1 MFVEGWHVA
10 AVSEAASRPETA
22 SSGSAPTDPAPS
34 DPNTMNSPTESVILV
49 AEGSSRGR
57 DEKHYGLAQRGHRV
71 IAVETSDQAL
81 NVLAAEPTSVI
92 ISDLRAPGIDGLRLM
107 SVALGR
113 NPEVGVILMTE
124 PGSMGLAVAAMKEG
138 AYDVLEKPV
147 YVEKLAAE
155 IEKILDRQRIVQENQ
170 KLLHQLDTRFG
181 FENIVGRSAS
191 MQRIR
196 EQILQIADTQST
208 VLIFGE
214 SGTGKELVAHAL
226 HQASSRRDRSFVP
239 VFCNALS
246 EGVIESEL
254 FGHERGAFTN
264 AVKTYKGR
272 FELADG
278 GTLFLDEVGELAPST
293 QVKLLRVLQER
304 KFQRVGSGDWLQTDT
319 RVIAATNRDLE
330 TEIEKGRFRE
340 DLYYRLR
347 VVTLSLPPLRDRKED
362 LPLLIDHCIRRFG
375 EREKKPIERIDP
387 RALEL
392 LSTYHWPGNVRQLEN
407 CIEGMIVMGTG
418 EVLTVADVPEFIR
431 HIQPEPAAVPLNG
444 GPERQE
450 DLSPDFIRYLAMK
463 IAEQRNVPVRRI
475 TDGALALL
483 ASVDWSED
491 GGSLRRCL
499 ETMVLLADGPDLD
512 VEDIPAEFL
521 PHRSEK
527 SGPDDAD
534 EDGVDIRVGMS
545 MKESERRLIAATLAA
560 CGQNKARTARVL
572 KIGQRTLFRKI
583 KTYHLE

>member
-1 MFVEGWHVA
+1 
-10 AVSEAASRPETA
+10 
-22 SSGSAPTDPAPS
+22 
-34 DPNTMNSPTESVILV
+34 MNSPTESVILLV
-49 AEGSSRGR
+49 EGSSRGR
-57 DEKHYGLAQRGHRV
+57 DEKHYGLTQRGHRV
-71 IAVETSDQAL
+71 IAVENSDQAL
-81 NVLAAEPTSVI
+81 NVLAAEAPSVI
-92 ISDLRAPGIDGLRLM
+92 ISDLNGPGIDGLRLM
-107 SVALGR
+107 GVALGR
-113 NPEVGVILMTE
+113 NPEVGVILMTD

-170 KLLHQLDTRFG
+170 ELLHQLDTRYG

-226 HQASSRRDRSFVP
+226 HRASSRRNRSFVP

-254 FGHERGAFTN
+254 FGHEKGAFTN
-264 AVKTYKGR
+264 AVKTYRGR

-304 KFQRVGSGDWLQTDT
+304 KFQRVGSGNWLQTDT

-330 TEIEKGRFRE
+330 AEIESGRFRE

-347 VVTLSLPPLRDRKED
+347 VVTLSLPPLRERKED

-375 EREKKPIERIDP
+375 ERENKPIERIDP
-387 RALEL
+387 QALEL

-418 EVLTVADVPEFIR
+418 KNLTVADVPEFVR
-431 HIQPEPAAVPLNG
+431 HTRPESTAVPLNEV
-444 GPERQE
+444 PDRPD
-450 DLSPDFIRYLAMK
+450 DLSPDFIRFLAGK
-463 IAEQRNVPVRRI
+463 IAEQRNVPDRPI
-475 TDGALALL
+475 TDRALAAL
-483 ASVDWSED
+483 AAVDWSAD
-491 GGSLRRCL
+491 GASLRRCL
-499 ETMVLLADGPDLD
+499 ETMVLLADGDGLD

-521 PHRSEK
+521 PERTGHSAED
-527 SGPDDAD
+527 GED

-545 MKESERRLIAATLAA
+545 MKEGERRLIAATLAA
-560 CGQNKARTARVL
+560 CGRNKARTARVL
-572 KIGQRTLFRKI
+572 RIGQRTLFRKI
-583 KTYHLE
+583 KAYHLE

>member
-1 MFVEGWHVA
+1 M
-10 AVSEAASRPETA
+10 EAASTCPPPTNPETMDVQIETA
-22 SSGSAPTDPAPS
+22 
-34 DPNTMNSPTESVILV
+34 ILLV
-49 AEGSSRGR
+49 EDSSRGR
-57 DEKHYGLAQRGHRV
+57 DEKHYGLTQRGYRV
-71 IAVETSDQAL
+71 IAVENSDHAL
-81 NVLAAEPTSVI
+81 NVLATESTNVI
-92 ISDLRAPGIDGLRLM
+92 ISDLNAPGIDGLRLM

-124 PGSMGLAVAAMKEG
+124 PGSMDLAVAAMKEG

-155 IEKILDRQRIVQENQ
+155 IDKIRERQHIVQENRE
-170 KLLHQLDTRFG
+170 LLHQLDSRYG

-196 EQILQIADTQST
+196 DQILQIADTQST
-208 VLIFGE
+208 VLIFGA

-278 GTLFLDEVGELAPST
+278 GTLFLDEVGELSPST

-304 KFQRVGSGDWLQTDT
+304 KFQRVGSTNWLRTDT
-319 RVIAATNRDLE
+319 RVIAATNLDLE
-330 TEIEKGRFRE
+330 AEIEKGRFRE

-347 VVTLSLPPLRDRKED
+347 VVTLSLPPLRERKED
-362 LPLLIDHCIRRFG
+362 LPLLIDHCIRRFS
-375 EREKKPIERIDP
+375 ERENKRIERIDQQ
-387 RALEL
+387 ALEL

-407 CIEGMIVMGTG
+407 CIEGMIVMGAG
-418 EVLTVADVPEFIR
+418 ETLTVADVPEFVR
-431 HIQPEPAAVPLNG
+431 HPQAEPLSGALNDDPEHGDGLT
-444 GPERQE
+444 
-450 DLSPDFIRYLAMK
+450 PDFIQYLAMK
-463 IAEQRNVPVRRI
+463 VAEQRNVPVRNV
-475 TDGALALL
+475 TDGALAIL
-483 ASVDWSED
+483 AAVDWSKD

-499 ETMVLLADGPDLD
+499 ETMVLLADGSELD
-512 VEDIPAEFL
+512 VEDIPAEYL
-521 PHRSEK
+521 PDLSK
-527 SGPDDAD
+527 QSGADEED

-572 KIGQRTLFRKI
+572 QIGQRTLFRKI

>member
-1 MFVEGWHVA
+1 
-10 AVSEAASRPETA
+10 
-22 SSGSAPTDPAPS
+22 
-34 DPNTMNSPTESVILV
+34 MNSPTESVILLV
-49 AEGSSRGR
+49 EGSSRNR
-57 DEKHYGLAQRGHRV
+57 DEKHYGLTQLDHRV
-71 IAVETSDQAL
+71 IAVENSDQAL
-81 NVLAAEPTSVI
+81 NVLAAESPSII
-92 ISDLRAPGIDGLRLM
+92 ISDLNAPGIDGLRLM
-107 SVALGR
+107 GVALGR
-113 NPEVGVILMTE
+113 NPEVGVILMTD

-155 IEKILDRQRIVQENQ
+155 IEKILDRQRIVQKNQ
-170 KLLHQLDTRFG
+170 ELLHQLDTRYG

-226 HQASSRRDRSFVP
+226 HRASSRRNRSFVP

-254 FGHERGAFTN
+254 FGHEKGAFTN
-264 AVKTYKGR
+264 AVKTYRGR

-304 KFQRVGSGDWLQTDT
+304 KFQRVGSGNWLKTDT

-330 TEIEKGRFRE
+330 AEIESGRFRE

-347 VVTLSLPPLRDRKED
+347 VVTLSLPPLRERKED

-375 EREKKPIERIDP
+375 ERESKPIERGDP
-387 RALEL
+387 AALEL

-418 EVLTVADVPEFIR
+418 KTLTVADVPEFIR
-431 HIQPEPAAVPLNG
+431 HTRPGSTAVPLNEV
-444 GPERQE
+444 PDRSD
-450 DLSPDFIRYLAMK
+450 DLSPDFIRYLAGK
-463 IAEQRNVPVRRI
+463 IAEQRHVPVRPV
-475 TDGALALL
+475 TDRALAVL
-483 ASVDWSED
+483 AAVDWSAD
-491 GGSLRRCL
+491 GASLRRCL
-499 ETMVLLADGPDLD
+499 ETMVLLADGDGLD

-521 PHRSEK
+521 PERSGQSAAE
-527 SGPDDAD
+527 GEDD
-534 EDGVDIRVGMS
+534 DGVDIRVGMT
-545 MKESERRLIAATLAA
+545 MKEGERRLIAATLAA
-560 CGQNKARTARVL
+560 CGRNKARTARVL
-572 KIGQRTLFRKI
+572 RIGQRTLFRKI
-583 KTYHLE
+583 KAYHLE

>member
-1 MFVEGWHVA
+1 
-10 AVSEAASRPETA
+10 
-22 SSGSAPTDPAPS
+22 
-34 DPNTMNSPTESVILV
+34 MNSPTESVILLV
-49 AEGSSRGR
+49 EGSSRGR
-57 DEKHYGLAQRGHRV
+57 DEKHYGLTQRGHRV
-71 IAVETSDQAL
+71 IAVENSDQAL
-81 NVLAAEPTSVI
+81 NVLAAEAPNVI
-92 ISDLRAPGIDGLRLM
+92 ISDLNAPGIDGLRLM
-107 SVALGR
+107 GVALGR
-113 NPEVGVILMTE
+113 NSEVGVILMTD

-170 KLLHQLDTRFG
+170 ELLHQLDTRYG

-226 HQASSRRDRSFVP
+226 HRASSRRNKSFVP

-254 FGHERGAFTN
+254 FGHEKGAFTN
-264 AVKTYKGR
+264 AVKTYRGR

-278 GTLFLDEVGELAPST
+278 GTLFLDEVGELSPAT

-304 KFQRVGSGDWLQTDT
+304 KFQRVGSGNWLQTDT

-330 TEIEKGRFRE
+330 AEIESGRFRE

-347 VVTLSLPPLRDRKED
+347 VVTLSLPPLRERKED

-387 RALEL
+387 PALEL

-418 EVLTVADVPEFIR
+418 KALTVADVPEFIR
-431 HIQPEPAAVPLNG
+431 HTRPESAAVPPDD
-444 GPERQE
+444 GPGRPD
-450 DLSPDFIRYLAMK
+450 DLSPDFIRYLAGK
-463 IAEQRNVPVRRI
+463 IAEQRHVPVRPI
-475 TDGALALL
+475 TDRALAAL
-483 ASVDWSED
+483 AGVDWSAD
-491 GGSLRRCL
+491 GASLRRCL
-499 ETMVLLADGPDLD
+499 ETMVLLADGDGLD

-521 PHRSEK
+521 PERSGQ
-527 SGPDDAD
+527 SAAD
-534 EDGVDIRVGMS
+534 GEDKDGVDIRVGMT
-545 MKESERRLIAATLAA
+545 MKEGERRLIAATLAA
-560 CGQNKARTARVL
+560 CGRNKARTARVL
-572 KIGQRTLFRKI
+572 RIGQRTLFRKI
-583 KTYHLE
+583 KAYHLE

>member
-1 MFVEGWHVA
+1 M
-10 AVSEAASRPETA
+10 
-22 SSGSAPTDPAPS
+22 D
-34 DPNTMNSPTESVILV
+34 SPTESVILLV
-49 AEGSSRGR
+49 EGSSRGR
-57 DEKHYGLAQRGHRV
+57 DEKRYGLTQRGHRV
-71 IAVETSDQAL
+71 IAVENSDHGL
-81 NVLAAEPTSVI
+81 NVLAAESPGVI
-92 ISDLRAPGIDGLRLM
+92 ISDLSDTGIDGLRLM
-107 SVALGR
+107 SVALSR

-124 PGSMGLAVAAMKEG
+124 PGSMGQAVAAMKEG

-155 IEKILDRQRIVQENQ
+155 IEKILDRQRIVQENR
-170 KLLHQLDTRFG
+170 KLLHQLDTRYG

-208 VLIFGE
+208 VLIDGE

-226 HQASSRRDRSFVP
+226 HHGSSRRNRSFVP

-278 GTLFLDEVGELAPST
+278 GTLFLDEVGELSPST

-304 KFQRVGSGDWLQTDT
+304 KFQRVGSGNWLQTDT
-319 RVIAATNRDLE
+319 RVVAATNRDLE
-330 TEIEKGRFRE
+330 AEIEKGRFRE
-340 DLYYRLR
+340 DLYYRLK
-347 VVTLSLPPLRDRKED
+347 VVTLSIPPLRERKED
-362 LPLLIDHCIRRFG
+362 LPLLIDHCIRRFST
-375 EREKKPIERIDP
+375 RENKRIERIDQP
-387 RALEL
+387 ALEL

-407 CIEGMIVMGTG
+407 CIEGMIVMGSG
-418 EVLTVADVPEFIR
+418 DILTEADVPEFIR
-431 HIQPEPAAVPLNG
+431 RSQGEPIKVTSKD
-444 GPERQE
+444 GPEHGE
-450 DLSPDFIRYLAMK
+450 NLSADFIRYLAMK
-463 IAEQRNVPVRRI
+463 VAEQRNVPVSSI
-475 TDGALALL
+475 TDGALSILTA
-483 ASVDWSED
+483 VDWSKD

-499 ETMVLLADGPDLD
+499 ETMVLLSDGPTLD

-521 PHRSEK
+521 PVRSPD
-527 SGPDDAD
+527 SGSDGG
-534 EDGVDIRVGMS
+534 DGVGIRVGMS

-572 KIGQRTLFRKI
+572 QIGQRTLFRKI

>member
-1 MFVEGWHVA
+1 M
-10 AVSEAASRPETA
+10 
-22 SSGSAPTDPAPS
+22 D
-34 DPNTMNSPTESVILV
+34 SPTESVILLV
-49 AEGSSRGR
+49 EGSSRGR
-57 DEKHYGLAQRGHRV
+57 EEKHYGLTQRGYRV
-71 IAVETSDQAL
+71 IAVETSDHAL
-81 NVLAAEPTSVI
+81 NVLASEPTNVI
-92 ISDLRAPGIDGLRLM
+92 ISDLNAAGIDGLRLM
-107 SVALGR
+107 NVALGR
-113 NPEVGVILMTE
+113 NAEAGVILMTE

-147 YVEKLAAE
+147 YVEKIAAE
-155 IEKILDRQRIVQENQ
+155 IEKILDRQRIVQENR
-170 KLLHQLDTRFG
+170 KLLHQLDTRYG
-181 FENIVGRSAS
+181 IENIVGPSAS

-226 HQASSRRDRSFVP
+226 HHGSSRRNRSFVP

-304 KFQRVGSGDWLQTDT
+304 KFQRVGSGSWLQTDT

-330 TEIEKGRFRE
+330 AEIEKGRFRE

-347 VVTLSLPPLRDRKED
+347 VVTLSLPPLRERKED
-362 LPLLIDHCIRRFG
+362 LPLLIDHCIRRFSK
-375 EREKKPIERIDP
+375 REKKPIERIDP
-387 RALEL
+387 QALEL

-418 EVLTVADVPEFIR
+418 ETLTVADVPEFIR
-431 HIQPEPAAVPLNG
+431 HTRPESVAVPLND
-444 GPERQE
+444 GPAHQE

-463 IAEQRNVPVRRI
+463 IAEQRNVPVQRI
-475 TDGALALL
+475 TDGALACL
-483 ASVDWSED
+483 ASVDWTRD

-499 ETMVLLADGPDLD
+499 ETMVLLADGSALD

-521 PHRSEK
+521 PDRSGT
-527 SGPDDAD
+527 SGPDDED
-534 EDGVDIRVGMS
+534 EDEVDIRVGMS

>member
-1 MFVEGWHVA
+1 
-10 AVSEAASRPETA
+10 
-22 SSGSAPTDPAPS
+22 
-34 DPNTMNSPTESVILV
+34 MNSPTESVILLV
-49 AEGSSRGR
+49 EGSSRGR
-57 DEKHYGLAQRGHRV
+57 HEKLHGLTQRDHRV
-71 IAVETSDQAL
+71 IAVENSDQAL
-81 NVLAAEPTSVI
+81 NVLAAESPSVI
-92 ISDLRAPGIDGLRLM
+92 ISDLNAPGIDGLRLM
-107 SVALGR
+107 GIALGR
-113 NPEVGVILMTE
+113 NPEVGVILMTD

-138 AYDVLEKPV
+138 AYDVLENPV

-155 IEKILDRQRIVQENQ
+155 IEKILDRQRIVQEKQ
-170 KLLHQLDTRFG
+170 ELLHQLDTRYG

-226 HQASSRRDRSFVP
+226 HHGSSRRNSSFVP

-254 FGHERGAFTN
+254 FGHEKGAFTN
-264 AVKTYKGR
+264 AVKTYRGR

-278 GTLFLDEVGELAPST
+278 GTLFLDEVGELSPST

-304 KFQRVGSGDWLQTDT
+304 KFQRVGSGNWLQTDT
-319 RVIAATNRDLE
+319 RVVAATNRDLE
-330 TEIEKGRFRE
+330 AEIESGRFRE

-347 VVTLSLPPLRDRKED
+347 VVTLSLPPLRERKED

-387 RALEL
+387 QALEL

-418 EVLTVADVPEFIR
+418 KALTVADVPEFIR
-431 HIQPEPAAVPLNG
+431 HTRPEQAAVPLNEE
-444 GPERQE
+444 PDRPD
-450 DLSPDFIRYLAMK
+450 DLSPDFIRYLAGK
-463 IAEQRNVPVRRI
+463 IAEQRNVPVRPI
-475 TDGALALL
+475 TDRALDVL
-483 ASVDWSED
+483 AAIDWSAD
-491 GGSLRRCL
+491 GASLRRCL
-499 ETMVLLADGPDLD
+499 ETMVLLADGDGLD

-521 PHRSEK
+521 PERSGH
-527 SGPDDAD
+527 SAPDGED
-534 EDGVDIRVGMS
+534 EDGVDIRVGMT
-545 MKESERRLIAATLAA
+545 MKEGERRLIAATLAA
-560 CGQNKARTARVL
+560 CGRNKAQTARVL
-572 KIGQRTLFRKI
+572 RIGQRTLFRKI
-583 KTYHLE
+583 KAYHLE

>member
-1 MFVEGWHVA
+1 
-10 AVSEAASRPETA
+10 
-22 SSGSAPTDPAPS
+22 
-34 DPNTMNSPTESVILV
+34 MNSPTESVILLV
-49 AEGSSRGR
+49 EGSSRGR
-57 DEKHYGLAQRGHRV
+57 DEKHYGLTQRDHRV
-71 IAVETSDQAL
+71 IAVENSDKAL
-81 NVLAAEPTSVI
+81 NVLATESPSVI
-92 ISDLRAPGIDGLRLM
+92 ISDLNAPGIDGLRLM
-107 SVALGR
+107 GVALGR
-113 NPEVGVILMTE
+113 NPEVGVILMTD
-124 PGSMGLAVAAMKEG
+124 PGSMDLAVAAMKEG

-170 KLLHQLDTRFG
+170 ELLHQLDTRYG

-226 HQASSRRDRSFVP
+226 HRASSRRNRSFVP

-254 FGHERGAFTN
+254 FGHEKGAFTN
-264 AVKTYKGR
+264 AVKTYRGR

-304 KFQRVGSGDWLQTDT
+304 KFQRVGSGNWLKTDT

-330 TEIEKGRFRE
+330 AEIESGRFRE

-347 VVTLSLPPLRDRKED
+347 VVTLSLPPLRERKED

-375 EREKKPIERIDP
+375 ERENKPIERIDP
-387 RALEL
+387 PALEM

-418 EVLTVADVPEFIR
+418 KTLTVADVPEFIR
-431 HIQPEPAAVPLNG
+431 HTRPESTAVPLNEV
-444 GPERQE
+444 PDRAD
-450 DLSPDFIRYLAMK
+450 DLSPDFILYLAGK
-463 IAEQRNVPVRRI
+463 IAEQRHVPVRPI
-475 TDGALALL
+475 TDRALAVL
-483 ASVDWSED
+483 AAVDWSAD
-491 GGSLRRCL
+491 GASLRRCL
-499 ETMVLLADGPDLD
+499 ETMILLADGDGLD

-521 PHRSEK
+521 PERSGQSAANGE
-527 SGPDDAD
+527 D
-534 EDGVDIRVGMS
+534 EDGVDIRVGMT
-545 MKESERRLIAATLAA
+545 MKEGERRLIAATLAA
-560 CGQNKARTARVL
+560 CGRNKARTARVL
-572 KIGQRTLFRKI
+572 RIGQRTLFRKI
-583 KTYHLE
+583 KAYHLE

>member
-1 MFVEGWHVA
+1 
-10 AVSEAASRPETA
+10 
-22 SSGSAPTDPAPS
+22 
-34 DPNTMNSPTESVILV
+34 MNGPTESVILLV
-49 AEGSSRGR
+49 EGSSRDR
-57 DEKHYGLAQRGHRV
+57 DGKHYGLTRRGYRV
-71 IAVETSDQAL
+71 IAVENGDQAL
-81 NVLAAEPTSVI
+81 NVLAAESPNVI
-92 ISDLRAPGIDGLRLM
+92 ISELSAAGIDGLRLM
-107 SVALGR
+107 GVALGR
-113 NPEVGVILMTE
+113 NAEVGVILMTE
-124 PGSMGLAVAAMKEG
+124 PGSMDLAVAAMKEG

-147 YVEKLAAE
+147 YEEKLAAE
-155 IEKILDRQRIVQENQ
+155 IEKILDRQRIVRENRALQ
-170 KLLHQLDTRFG
+170 HQLDTRYG

-226 HQASSRRDRSFVP
+226 HHGSSRRNKSFVP

-264 AVKTYKGR
+264 AVKTYRGR

-278 GTLFLDEVGELAPST
+278 GTLFLDEVGELSPST

-304 KFQRVGSGDWLQTDT
+304 KFQRVGSGNWLQTDT

-330 TEIEKGRFRE
+330 AEIESGRFRE

-347 VVTLSLPPLRDRKED
+347 VVTLSLPPLRERKED
-362 LPLLIDHCIRRFG
+362 LPLLIDHCIRRFAQ
-375 EREKKPIERIDP
+375 RENKPIERIDSQ
-387 RALEL
+387 ALEL

-418 EVLTVADVPEFIR
+418 KNLTVADVPEFIR
-431 HIQPEPAAVPLNG
+431 HTRAEPPAVPSNDV
-444 GPERQE
+444 PERRD
-450 DLSPDFIRYLAMK
+450 DLSPEFIRYLAGK
-463 IAEQRNVPVRRI
+463 IAEQRNVPLRSI
-475 TDGALALL
+475 TDGALAVLS
-483 ASVDWSED
+483 AVDWSED
-491 GGSLRRCL
+491 GRSLRRCL
-499 ETMVLLADGPDLD
+499 ETMVLLADGAALD

-521 PHRSEK
+521 PVRGVRSGQ
-527 SGPDDAD
+527 SAADGADGADGAD

-560 CGQNKARTARVL
+560 CERNKARTARVL
-572 KIGQRTLFRKI
+572 QIGQRTLFRKI
-583 KTYHLE
+583 KAYHLE

>member
-1 MFVEGWHVA
+1 
-10 AVSEAASRPETA
+10 
-22 SSGSAPTDPAPS
+22 
-34 DPNTMNSPTESVILV
+34 MNSPTESVILL

-57 DEKHYGLAQRGHRV
+57 EEKHYGLTQRGYRV

-81 NVLAAEPTSVI
+81 NVLAAEATSVI
-92 ISDLRAPGIDGLRLM
+92 ISDLSAPGIDGLRLM
-107 SVALGR
+107 GVALGR

-170 KLLHQLDTRFG
+170 KLLHQLDTRYG

-226 HQASSRRDRSFVP
+226 HQASSRRDKSFVP

-278 GTLFLDEVGELAPST
+278 GTLFLDEVGELSPST

-304 KFQRVGSGDWLQTDT
+304 KFQRVGSGTWLQTDT
-319 RVIAATNRDLE
+319 RVVAATNRDLE
-330 TEIEKGRFRE
+330 AEIEKGRFRE

-347 VVTLSLPPLRDRKED
+347 VVTLSLPPLRERKED
-362 LPLLIDHCIRRFG
+362 LPLLIDHCIRRFS

-407 CIEGMIVMGTG
+407 CIEGMIVMGSG
-418 EVLTVADVPEFIR
+418 KALTVADVPEFIR
-431 HIQPEPAAVPLNG
+431 HTRSESAAVPLND
-444 GPERQE
+444 GPEHQE
-450 DLSPDFIRYLAMK
+450 DLSPDFIRYLALK
-463 IAEQRNVPVRRI
+463 IAEQRNVPVRSI

-499 ETMVLLADGPDLD
+499 ETMVLLADGSALD

-521 PHRSEK
+521 PRRSEK
-527 SGPDDAD
+527 SGPDGKD

-545 MKESERRLIAATLAA
+545 MKESERRLIVATLAA

>member
-1 MFVEGWHVA
+1 
-10 AVSEAASRPETA
+10 
-22 SSGSAPTDPAPS
+22 
-34 DPNTMNSPTESVILV
+34 MNSPTESVILLV
-49 AEGSSRGR
+49 EGSSRGR
-57 DEKHYGLAQRGHRV
+57 DEKHYGLTQRDHRV
-71 IAVETSDQAL
+71 IAVENSDQAL
-81 NVLAAEPTSVI
+81 NVLAAESPSII
-92 ISDLRAPGIDGLRLM
+92 ISDLDAPGIDGLRLM
-107 SVALGR
+107 GVALGR
-113 NPEVGVILMTE
+113 NPEVGVILMTD

-170 KLLHQLDTRFG
+170 ELMHQLDTRYG

-226 HQASSRRDRSFVP
+226 HRASTRRNRSFVP

-254 FGHERGAFTN
+254 FGHEKGAFTN

-278 GTLFLDEVGELAPST
+278 GTLFLDEVGELSPST

-304 KFQRVGSGDWLQTDT
+304 KFQRVGSGNWLQTDT

-330 TEIEKGRFRE
+330 AEIENGRFRE

-347 VVTLSLPPLRDRKED
+347 VVTLSLPPLRERKED

-375 EREKKPIERIDP
+375 DREKKPIERIDP
-387 RALEL
+387 PALEL

-418 EVLTVADVPEFIR
+418 KTLTVADVPEFIR
-431 HIQPEPAAVPLNG
+431 HTRPASTAVPLNN
-444 GPERQE
+444 GPDRLDRPDRPD
-450 DLSPDFIRYLAMK
+450 DLSPDFIRYLAGK
-463 IAEQRNVPVRRI
+463 IAEQRHVPVRSI
-475 TDGALALL
+475 TDRALAVL
-483 ASVDWSED
+483 AEVGGSMD
-491 GGSLRRCL
+491 GASLRRCL
-499 ETMVLLADGPDLD
+499 ETMVLLADGDGLD

-521 PHRSEK
+521 PERSGHAEAD
-527 SGPDDAD
+527 GED

-545 MKESERRLIAATLAA
+545 MKEGERRLIAATLAA
-560 CGQNKARTARVL
+560 CGRNKARTARVL
-572 KIGQRTLFRKI
+572 RIGQRTLFRKI
-583 KTYHLE
+583 KAYHLE

>member
-1 MFVEGWHVA
+1 
-10 AVSEAASRPETA
+10 
-22 SSGSAPTDPAPS
+22 
-34 DPNTMNSPTESVILV
+34 MNNPTEFVILV
-49 AEGSSRGR
+49 VEGSSRER
-57 DEKHYGLAQRGHRV
+57 DEKHYGLTQLGHRV
-71 IAVETSDQAL
+71 IAVEHSDQAL
-81 NVLAAEPTSVI
+81 NVVTAEPVNVI
-92 ISDLRAPGIDGLRLM
+92 ISDLSAPGIDGQRLM
-107 SVALGR
+107 GVALTR
-113 NPEVGVILMTE
+113 HPEVGVILMTE
-124 PGSMGLAVAAMKEG
+124 PGSMELAVAAMKEG

-155 IEKILDRQRIVQENQ
+155 IEKILDRQRIVQENRT
-170 KLLHQLDTRFG
+170 LLHQLDTRFG
-181 FENIVGRSAS
+181 FENIVGKSAS

-226 HQASSRRDRSFVP
+226 HHGSSRRNRSFVP

-254 FGHERGAFTN
+254 FGHEKGAFTN

-278 GTLFLDEVGELAPST
+278 GTLFLDEVGELSPST

-304 KFQRVGSGDWLQTDT
+304 KFQRVGSGNWLQTDT
-319 RVIAATNRDLE
+319 RVVAATNRDLE
-330 TEIEKGRFRE
+330 AEIERGSFRE

-347 VVTLSLPPLRDRKED
+347 VVTLSLPPLRERKED
-362 LPLLIDHCIRRFG
+362 LPLLIDHCIRRFAK
-375 EREKKPIERIDP
+375 REKKPIERIDP
-387 RALEL
+387 QVLEQ

-418 EVLTVADVPEFIR
+418 KTLTMSDVPEFIR
-431 HIQPEPAAVPLNG
+431 HTRSAPVTVSLNG
-444 GPERQE
+444 LNGLPEQPA

-463 IAEQRNVPVRRI
+463 IAEQRNVPVRRVS
-475 TDGALALL
+475 DGALALL
-483 ASVDWSED
+483 ASVDWSRD
-491 GGSLRRCL
+491 GGALRRCL
-499 ETMVLLADGPDLD
+499 ETMVLLADGAVLD

-521 PHRSEK
+521 PRRSGA
-527 SGPDDAD
+527 SGTGDKG

-583 KTYHLE
+583 KAYHLE

>member
-1 MFVEGWHVA
+1 
-10 AVSEAASRPETA
+10 
-22 SSGSAPTDPAPS
+22 
-34 DPNTMNSPTESVILV
+34 MNSPTESVILLV
-49 AEGSSRGR
+49 EGSSRGR
-57 DEKHYGLAQRGHRV
+57 DEKHYGLTQRDHRV
-71 IAVETSDQAL
+71 IAVENSDKAL
-81 NVLAAEPTSVI
+81 NVLATESPSVI
-92 ISDLRAPGIDGLRLM
+92 ISDLNAPGIDGLRLM
-107 SVALGR
+107 GVALGR
-113 NPEVGVILMTE
+113 NPEVGVILMTD
-124 PGSMGLAVAAMKEG
+124 PGSMDLAVAAMKEG

-170 KLLHQLDTRFG
+170 ELLHQLDTRYG

-226 HQASSRRDRSFVP
+226 HRASSRRNRSFVP

-254 FGHERGAFTN
+254 FGHEKGAFTN
-264 AVKTYKGR
+264 AVKTYRGR

-304 KFQRVGSGDWLQTDT
+304 KFQRVGSGNWLKTDT

-330 TEIEKGRFRE
+330 AEIESGRFRE

-347 VVTLSLPPLRDRKED
+347 VVTLSLPPLRERKED

-375 EREKKPIERIDP
+375 ERENKPIERIDP
-387 RALEL
+387 PALEM

-418 EVLTVADVPEFIR
+418 KTLTVADVPEFIR
-431 HIQPEPAAVPLNG
+431 HTRPESTAVPLNEV
-444 GPERQE
+444 PDRAD
-450 DLSPDFIRYLAMK
+450 DLSPDFILYLAGK
-463 IAEQRNVPVRRI
+463 IAEQRHVPVRPI
-475 TDGALALL
+475 TDRALAVL
-483 ASVDWSED
+483 AAVDWSAD
-491 GGSLRRCL
+491 GASLRRCL
-499 ETMVLLADGPDLD
+499 ETMILLADGDGLD
-512 VEDIPAEFL
+512 MEDIPAEFL
-521 PHRSEK
+521 PERSGQSAANGED
-527 SGPDDAD
+527 G
-534 EDGVDIRVGMS
+534 DGVDIRVGMT
-545 MKESERRLIAATLAA
+545 MKEGERRLIAATLAA
-560 CGQNKARTARVL
+560 CGRNKARTARVL
-572 KIGQRTLFRKI
+572 RIGQRTLFRKI
-583 KTYHLE
+583 KAYHLE

>member
-1 MFVEGWHVA
+1 M
-10 AVSEAASRPETA
+10 
-22 SSGSAPTDPAPS
+22 D
-34 DPNTMNSPTESVILV
+34 SPTESVILLV
-49 AEGSSRGR
+49 EGSSRGR
-57 DEKHYGLAQRGHRV
+57 DEKHYGLTQRGYRV
-71 IAVETSDQAL
+71 ISVESSDHAL
-81 NVLAAEPTSVI
+81 NVLAAESTSVI
-92 ISDLRAPGIDGLRLM
+92 IADLSAPGIDGLRLM

-113 NPEVGVILMTE
+113 HPEVGVILMTE

-138 AYDVLEKPV
+138 AYDVIEKPV
-147 YVEKLAAE
+147 HVEKLAAE

-170 KLLHQLDTRFG
+170 ELLHRLDTRYG

-226 HQASSRRDRSFVP
+226 HHGSSRRNKSFVP

-278 GTLFLDEVGELAPST
+278 GTLFLDEVGELSPST

-304 KFQRVGSGDWLQTDT
+304 KFQRVGSGNWLQTDT

-330 TEIEKGRFRE
+330 AEIEQGRFRE

-347 VVTLSLPPLRDRKED
+347 VVTLSLPPLRERKED
-362 LPLLIDHCIRRFG
+362 LPLLIDHCIRRFS
-375 EREKKPIERIDP
+375 EREKKRIERIDAP
-387 RALEL
+387 VLEM

-418 EVLTVADVPEFIR
+418 ETLTVADVPEFIR
-431 HIQPEPAAVPLNG
+431 HPQSELMTAASTD
-444 GPERQE
+444 GPEHG
-450 DLSPDFIRYLAMK
+450 DGLTPDFIRYLAMK
-463 IAEQRNVPVRRI
+463 IAEQRNVPVRSI
-475 TDGALALL
+475 TDGALAVL
-483 ASVDWSED
+483 AAVDWSKD

-499 ETMVLLADGPDLD
+499 ETMVLLADGPALD
-512 VEDIPAEFL
+512 VEDVPAEFL
-521 PHRSEK
+521 PDRSTR
-527 SGPDDAD
+527 SGPDGGD

-545 MKESERRLIAATLAA
+545 MKEGERRLIAATLAA

-572 KIGQRTLFRKI
+572 RIGQRTLFRKI

>member
-1 MFVEGWHVA
+1 
-10 AVSEAASRPETA
+10 
-22 SSGSAPTDPAPS
+22 
-34 DPNTMNSPTESVILV
+34 MNSPTESVILLV
-49 AEGSSRGR
+49 EGSSRNR
-57 DEKHYGLAQRGHRV
+57 DEKHYGLTQLDHRV
-71 IAVETSDQAL
+71 IAVENSDQAL
-81 NVLAAEPTSVI
+81 NVLAAESPNVI
-92 ISDLRAPGIDGLRLM
+92 ISDLNAPGIDGLRLM
-107 SVALGR
+107 GVALGR
-113 NPEVGVILMTE
+113 NPEVGVILMTD

-170 KLLHQLDTRFG
+170 ELLHQLDTRYG

-226 HQASSRRDRSFVP
+226 HRASSRRNKSFVP

-254 FGHERGAFTN
+254 FGHEKGAFTN
-264 AVKTYKGR
+264 AVKTYRGR

-304 KFQRVGSGDWLQTDT
+304 KFQRVGSGNWLQTDT

-330 TEIEKGRFRE
+330 AEIESGRFRE

-347 VVTLSLPPLRDRKED
+347 VVTLSLPPLRERKED

-375 EREKKPIERIDP
+375 ERENKPIERIDTP
-387 RALEL
+387 ALEL

-418 EVLTVADVPEFIR
+418 KTLTVADVPEFIR
-431 HIQPEPAAVPLNG
+431 HTRPESTAVPLDE
-444 GPERQE
+444 GPDRPD
-450 DLSPDFIRYLAMK
+450 DLSPDFIRYLAGK
-463 IAEQRNVPVRRI
+463 IAEQRHVPVQPI
-475 TDGALALL
+475 TDRALAVL
-483 ASVDWSED
+483 AAVDWSAD
-491 GGSLRRCL
+491 GATLRRCL
-499 ETMVLLADGPDLD
+499 ETMVLLADGDGLD

-521 PHRSEK
+521 PERSGQSAADGE
-527 SGPDDAD
+527 D
-534 EDGVDIRVGMS
+534 EDGVDIRVGMT
-545 MKESERRLIAATLAA
+545 MKEGERRLIAATLAA
-560 CGQNKARTARVL
+560 CGRNKARTARVL
-572 KIGQRTLFRKI
+572 RIGQRTLFRKI
-583 KTYHLE
+583 KAYHLE

>member
-1 MFVEGWHVA
+1 
-10 AVSEAASRPETA
+10 
-22 SSGSAPTDPAPS
+22 
-34 DPNTMNSPTESVILV
+34 MNSPTESVILLV
-49 AEGSSRGR
+49 EGSSRSR
-57 DEKHYGLAQRGHRV
+57 DEKHYGLTQLDYRV
-71 IAVETSDQAL
+71 IAVENSDQAL
-81 NVLAAEPTSVI
+81 NVLAAESPNVI
-92 ISDLRAPGIDGLRLM
+92 ISDLNAPGIDGLRLM
-107 SVALGR
+107 GVALGR
-113 NPEVGVILMTE
+113 NSEVGVILMTD
-124 PGSMGLAVAAMKEG
+124 PGAMGLAVAAMKEG

-155 IEKILDRQRIVQENQ
+155 IEKILDRQRIVQVNQ
-170 KLLHQLDTRFG
+170 ELLNQLDTRYG

-226 HQASSRRDRSFVP
+226 HHGSSRKNRSFVP

-254 FGHERGAFTN
+254 FGHEKGAFTN

-304 KFQRVGSGDWLQTDT
+304 KFQRVGSGNWLQTDT

-330 TEIEKGRFRE
+330 AEIESGRFRE

-347 VVTLSLPPLRDRKED
+347 VVTLSLPPLRERKED

-387 RALEL
+387 TALEL

-418 EVLTVADVPEFIR
+418 KTLSVADVPEFIR
-431 HIQPEPAAVPLNG
+431 HTRPESTAVPLDE
-444 GPERQE
+444 GPDRPDE
-450 DLSPDFIRYLAMK
+450 LSPDFIRYLAGK
-463 IAEQRNVPVRRI
+463 IAEQRHVPVQPI
-475 TDGALALL
+475 TDRALAVL
-483 ASVDWSED
+483 AAVDWSAD
-491 GGSLRRCL
+491 GATLRRCL
-499 ETMVLLADGPDLD
+499 ETMVLLADGDGLD

-521 PHRSEK
+521 PERSGQSAADGE
-527 SGPDDAD
+527 D
-534 EDGVDIRVGMS
+534 EDGVDIRVGMT
-545 MKESERRLIAATLAA
+545 MKEGERRLIAATLAA
-560 CGQNKARTARVL
+560 CGRNKARTARVL
-572 KIGQRTLFRKI
+572 RIGQRTLFRKI
-583 KTYHLE
+583 KAYHLE

>member
-1 MFVEGWHVA
+1 
-10 AVSEAASRPETA
+10 
-22 SSGSAPTDPAPS
+22 
-34 DPNTMNSPTESVILV
+34 MNSPTESVILLV
-49 AEGSSRGR
+49 EGSSRGR
-57 DEKHYGLAQRGHRV
+57 DEKHYGLTQRGHRV
-71 IAVETSDQAL
+71 IAVEHSDQAL
-81 NVLAAEPTSVI
+81 NVLAAESPSVI
-92 ISDLRAPGIDGLRLM
+92 ISDLNGPGIDGLRLM
-107 SVALGR
+107 GVALGR
-113 NPEVGVILMTE
+113 NPEVGVILITD
-124 PGSMGLAVAAMKEG
+124 PGSMDLAVAAMKEG

-147 YVEKLAAE
+147 YEEKLAAE

-170 KLLHQLDTRFG
+170 ELLHRLDTRYG

-226 HQASSRRDRSFVP
+226 HHASARRNHSFVP

-254 FGHERGAFTN
+254 FGHEKGAFTN
-264 AVKTYKGR
+264 AVKTYRGR

-278 GTLFLDEVGELAPST
+278 GTLFLDEVGELSPST

-304 KFQRVGSGDWLQTDT
+304 KFQRVGSGNWLQTDT

-330 TEIEKGRFRE
+330 AEIESGRFRE

-347 VVTLSLPPLRDRKED
+347 VVTLSLPPLRERKED

-387 RALEL
+387 QALEL

-418 EVLTVADVPEFIR
+418 KTLTVADVPEFIR
-431 HIQPEPAAVPLNG
+431 HTRPQSTAVPQNER
-444 GPERQE
+444 PERPD
-450 DLSPDFIRYLAMK
+450 DLSPDFIRYLAGK
-463 IAEQRNVPVRRI
+463 IADQRNVPVGSL
-475 TDGALALL
+475 TDRAVAVLAG
-483 ASVDWSED
+483 VDWSAD
-491 GGSLRRCL
+491 GASLRRCL
-499 ETMVLLADGPDLD
+499 ETMVLLADGDGLD

-521 PHRSEK
+521 PERSGRSEAEGAEQD
-527 SGPDDAD
+527 S
-534 EDGVDIRVGMS
+534 VDIRVGMT
-545 MKESERRLIAATLAA
+545 MKEGERRLIAATLAA
-560 CGQNKARTARVL
+560 CGRNKARTARVL
-572 KIGQRTLFRKI
+572 RIGQRTLFRKI
-583 KTYHLE
+583 KAYHLE

>member
-1 MFVEGWHVA
+1 
-10 AVSEAASRPETA
+10 
-22 SSGSAPTDPAPS
+22 
-34 DPNTMNSPTESVILV
+34 MNSPPESAILLV
-49 AEGSSRGR
+49 EGSSRGR
-57 DEKHYGLAQRGHRV
+57 DEKHYGLTRRGYRV
-71 IAVETSDQAL
+71 IAVENSDQAL
-81 NVLAAEPTSVI
+81 NVLPAEPTSVI
-92 ISDLRAPGIDGLRLM
+92 ISDLSAPGIDGLRLM
-107 SVALGR
+107 DVALGR

-124 PGSMGLAVAAMKEG
+124 PGSMGPAVAAMKEG

-170 KLLHQLDTRFG
+170 KLLNQLDTRYG

-226 HQASSRRDRSFVP
+226 HHGSSRRNESFVP

-264 AVKTYKGR
+264 AVKTYRGR

-278 GTLFLDEVGELAPST
+278 GTLFLDEVGELSPST

-304 KFQRVGSGDWLQTDT
+304 KFQRVGSGNWLQTDT

-330 TEIEKGRFRE
+330 AEIEKGRFRE

-347 VVTLSLPPLRDRKED
+347 VVTLSLPPLRERKED
-362 LPLLIDHCIRRFG
+362 LPLLIDHCIRRFS
-375 EREKKPIERIDP
+375 ERENKPIERIDQQ
-387 RALEL
+387 ALEL

-418 EVLTVADVPEFIR
+418 KTLTEADVPEFIR
-431 HIQPEPAAVPLNG
+431 HTRPEPVAVPLNDS
-444 GPERQE
+444 PEHRE
-450 DLSPDFIRYLAMK
+450 DLSPEFIRYLAMK
-463 IAEQRNVPVRRI
+463 IAEQRNVPVRGI

-499 ETMVLLADGPDLD
+499 ETMILLADGSDLD

-521 PHRSEK
+521 PHRPGK
-527 SGPDDAD
+527 SGSEDD

>member
-1 MFVEGWHVA
+1 M
-10 AVSEAASRPETA
+10 
-22 SSGSAPTDPAPS
+22 D
-34 DPNTMNSPTESVILV
+34 SPTESVILLV
-49 AEGSSRGR
+49 EGSSRGR
-57 DEKHYGLAQRGHRV
+57 DEKHYGLTQRGYRV
-71 IAVETSDQAL
+71 ISVESSDHAL
-81 NVLAAEPTSVI
+81 NVLAAESTSVI
-92 ISDLRAPGIDGLRLM
+92 IADLSGPGIDGLRLM

-113 NPEVGVILMTE
+113 HPEVGVILMTE

-147 YVEKLAAE
+147 HVEKLAAE

-170 KLLHQLDTRFG
+170 ELLHRLDTRYG

-226 HQASSRRDRSFVP
+226 HHGSSRRNKSFVP

-278 GTLFLDEVGELAPST
+278 GTLFLDEVGELSPST

-304 KFQRVGSGDWLQTDT
+304 KFQRVGSGNWLQTDT

-330 TEIEKGRFRE
+330 AEIDQGRFRE

-347 VVTLSLPPLRDRKED
+347 VVTLSLPPLRERKED
-362 LPLLIDHCIRRFG
+362 LPLLIDHCIRRFS
-375 EREKKPIERIDP
+375 EREKKRIERIDAP
-387 RALEL
+387 ALEM

-418 EVLTVADVPEFIR
+418 ETLTVADVPEFIR
-431 HIQPEPAAVPLNG
+431 HPQSELMTAASTD
-444 GPERQE
+444 GPEHG
-450 DLSPDFIRYLAMK
+450 DGLTPDFIRYLAMK
-463 IAEQRNVPVRRI
+463 IAEQRNVPVRSI
-475 TDGALALL
+475 TDGALAVL
-483 ASVDWSED
+483 AAVDWSKD

-499 ETMVLLADGPDLD
+499 ETMVLLADGPALD
-512 VEDIPAEFL
+512 VEDVPAEFL
-521 PHRSEK
+521 PDRSTR
-527 SGPDDAD
+527 SGPDGGD

-545 MKESERRLIAATLAA
+545 MKEGERRLIAATLAA

-572 KIGQRTLFRKI
+572 RIGQRTLFRKI

>member
-1 MFVEGWHVA
+1 
-10 AVSEAASRPETA
+10 
-22 SSGSAPTDPAPS
+22 
-34 DPNTMNSPTESVILV
+34 MNSPTESVILLV
-49 AEGSSRGR
+49 EGSSRSR
-57 DEKHYGLAQRGHRV
+57 DEKHYGLTQLDYRV
-71 IAVETSDQAL
+71 IAVENSDQAL
-81 NVLAAEPTSVI
+81 NVLAAESPNVI
-92 ISDLRAPGIDGLRLM
+92 ISELNAPGIDGLRLM
-107 SVALGR
+107 GVALGR
-113 NPEVGVILMTE
+113 NSEVGVILMTD
-124 PGSMGLAVAAMKEG
+124 PGAMGLAVAAMKEG

-155 IEKILDRQRIVQENQ
+155 IEKILDRQRIVHVNQE
-170 KLLHQLDTRFG
+170 LLNQLDTRYG

-226 HQASSRRDRSFVP
+226 HHGSSRKNRSFVP

-254 FGHERGAFTN
+254 FGHEKGAFTN

-304 KFQRVGSGDWLQTDT
+304 KFQRVGSGNWLQTDT

-330 TEIEKGRFRE
+330 AEIESGRFRE

-347 VVTLSLPPLRDRKED
+347 VVTLSLPPLRERKED

-375 EREKKPIERIDP
+375 ERENKPIERIDP
-387 RALEL
+387 SALEL

-418 EVLTVADVPEFIR
+418 KTLSVADVPEFIR
-431 HIQPEPAAVPLNG
+431 HTRPESTVVPLNN
-444 GPERQE
+444 GPDRPDRPDE
-450 DLSPDFIRYLAMK
+450 LSPDFIRYLAGK
-463 IAEQRNVPVRRI
+463 IAEQRHVPVRPI
-475 TDGALALL
+475 TDQALAVL
-483 ASVDWSED
+483 AAVDWSAD
-491 GGSLRRCL
+491 GASLRRCL
-499 ETMVLLADGPDLD
+499 ETMVLLADGDGLD

-521 PHRSEK
+521 PERPGQSAANGE
-527 SGPDDAD
+527 D
-534 EDGVDIRVGMS
+534 EDGVDIRVGMT
-545 MKESERRLIAATLAA
+545 MKEGERRLIAATLDA
-560 CGQNKARTARVL
+560 CGRNKARTARVL
-572 KIGQRTLFRKI
+572 QIGQRTLFRKI
-583 KTYHLE
+583 KAYHLE

>member
-1 MFVEGWHVA
+1 MPTN
-10 AVSEAASRPETA
+10 PETM
-22 SSGSAPTDPAPS
+22 DVQ
-34 DPNTMNSPTESVILV
+34 TETAILLV
-49 AEGSSRGR
+49 EDSSRGR
-57 DEKHYGLAQRGHRV
+57 DEKHYGLTQRGYRV
-71 IAVETSDQAL
+71 IAVENSDHAL
-81 NVLAAEPTSVI
+81 NVLAAEPTNVI
-92 ISDLRAPGIDGLRLM
+92 ISDLNAPGIDGLRLM

-124 PGSMGLAVAAMKEG
+124 PGSMDLAVAAMKEG

-155 IEKILDRQRIVQENQ
+155 IDKIQERQRIVQENR
-170 KLLHQLDTRFG
+170 KLLHQLDSRYG

-226 HQASSRRDRSFVP
+226 HQSSSRRDKSFVP

-278 GTLFLDEVGELAPST
+278 GTLFLDEVGELSPST

-304 KFQRVGSGDWLQTDT
+304 KFQRVGSTHWLRTNT
-319 RVIAATNRDLE
+319 RVIAATNLDLE
-330 TEIEKGRFRE
+330 AEIEKGRFRE

-347 VVTLSLPPLRDRKED
+347 VVTLSLPPLRERKED
-362 LPLLIDHCIRRFG
+362 LSLLIDHCIRRFS
-375 EREKKPIERIDP
+375 ERENKRIERIDQ

-407 CIEGMIVMGTG
+407 CIEGMIVMGAG
-418 EVLTVADVPEFIR
+418 ETLTVADVPEFVR
-431 HIQPEPAAVPLNG
+431 HTQPEPLSVALND
-444 GPERQE
+444 GPEQH
-450 DLSPDFIRYLAMK
+450 DGMSPDFIRYLAMK
-463 IAEQRNVPVRRI
+463 VAEQRNVPVRSV
-475 TDGALALL
+475 TDGALSIL
-483 ASVDWSED
+483 AAVDWSKD

-499 ETMVLLADGPDLD
+499 ETMVLLADGSGLD

-521 PHRSEK
+521 PDLSNK
-527 SGPDDAD
+527 SGEDEEDD
-534 EDGVDIRVGMS
+534 DGVDIRVGMS

-572 KIGQRTLFRKI
+572 QIGQRTLFRKI

>member
-1 MFVEGWHVA
+1 M
-10 AVSEAASRPETA
+10 
-22 SSGSAPTDPAPS
+22 D
-34 DPNTMNSPTESVILV
+34 SPTESVILLV
-49 AEGSSRGR
+49 EGSSRGR
-57 DEKHYGLAQRGHRV
+57 DEKHYGLTQRGYRV
-71 IAVETSDQAL
+71 ISVESSDHAL

-92 ISDLRAPGIDGLRLM
+92 IADLSAPGIDGLRLM

-113 NPEVGVILMTE
+113 HPEVGVILMTE

-147 YVEKLAAE
+147 HVEKLAAE

-170 KLLHQLDTRFG
+170 ELLHRLDTRYG

-226 HQASSRRDRSFVP
+226 HHGSSRRNKSFVP

-278 GTLFLDEVGELAPST
+278 GTLFLDEVGELSPST

-304 KFQRVGSGDWLQTDT
+304 KFQRVGSGNWLQTDT

-330 TEIEKGRFRE
+330 AEIEQGRFRE

-347 VVTLSLPPLRDRKED
+347 VVTLSLPPLRERKED
-362 LPLLIDHCIRRFG
+362 LPLLIDHCIRRFS
-375 EREKKPIERIDP
+375 EREKKRIERIDAP
-387 RALEL
+387 ALEM

-418 EVLTVADVPEFIR
+418 ETLTVADVPEFIR
-431 HIQPEPAAVPLNG
+431 HPQSELMTAASTD
-444 GPERQE
+444 GPEHG
-450 DLSPDFIRYLAMK
+450 DGLTPDFIRYLAMK
-463 IAEQRNVPVRRI
+463 IAEQRNVPVRSI
-475 TDGALALL
+475 TDGALAVL
-483 ASVDWSED
+483 AAVDWSKD

-499 ETMVLLADGPDLD
+499 ETMVLLADGPALD
-512 VEDIPAEFL
+512 VEDVPAEFL
-521 PHRSEK
+521 PDRSTR
-527 SGPDDAD
+527 SGPDGGD

-545 MKESERRLIAATLAA
+545 MKEGERRLIAATLAA

-572 KIGQRTLFRKI
+572 RIGQRTLFRKI

>member
-1 MFVEGWHVA
+1 MDVQT
-10 AVSEAASRPETA
+10 ETA
-22 SSGSAPTDPAPS
+22 
-34 DPNTMNSPTESVILV
+34 ILLV
-49 AEGSSRGR
+49 EDSSRGR
-57 DEKHYGLAQRGHRV
+57 DEKHYGLTQRGYRV
-71 IAVETSDQAL
+71 IAVENSDHAL
-81 NVLAAEPTSVI
+81 NVLATEPTNVI
-92 ISDLRAPGIDGLRLM
+92 ISDLSAPGIDGLRLM

-113 NPEVGVILMTE
+113 NPEIGVILMTE
-124 PGSMGLAVAAMKEG
+124 PGSMDLAIAAMKEG

-155 IEKILDRQRIVQENQ
+155 IDKIQERQRIVQENR
-170 KLLHQLDTRFG
+170 KLLHQLDSRYG

-196 EQILQIADTQST
+196 EQILQIADTEST

-226 HQASSRRDRSFVP
+226 HHGSSRRDKSFVP

-278 GTLFLDEVGELAPST
+278 GSLFLDEVGELSPST

-304 KFQRVGSGDWLQTDT
+304 KFQRVGSSNWLRTDT
-319 RVIAATNRDLE
+319 RVIAATNLDLE
-330 TEIEKGRFRE
+330 AEIEKGRFRE

-347 VVTLSLPPLRDRKED
+347 VVTLTLPPLRERKED
-362 LPLLIDHCIRRFG
+362 LPLLIDHCIRRFS
-375 EREKKPIERIDP
+375 ERENKRIERIDQ

-407 CIEGMIVMGTG
+407 CIEGMIVMGAG
-418 EVLTVADVPEFIR
+418 ETLTLADVPEFVR
-431 HIQPEPAAVPLNG
+431 HPQAEPLAVALDDDPKQ
-444 GPERQE
+444 RD
-450 DLSPDFIRYLAMK
+450 DLSPDIIRYLAMK
-463 IAEQRNVPVRRI
+463 VAEQRNVPVKSV
-475 TDGALALL
+475 TDGALAILT
-483 ASVDWSED
+483 AIDWSKD

-499 ETMVLLADGPDLD
+499 ETMVLLADGSELD
-512 VEDIPAEFL
+512 VEDIPAEYL
-521 PHRSEK
+521 PGLSKK
-527 SGPDDAD
+527 SGADKED

-572 KIGQRTLFRKI
+572 QIGQRTLYRKI

>member
-1 MFVEGWHVA
+1 M
-10 AVSEAASRPETA
+10 EAASTCPPPTNPETMDVQIETA
-22 SSGSAPTDPAPS
+22 
-34 DPNTMNSPTESVILV
+34 ILLV
-49 AEGSSRGR
+49 EDSSRGR
-57 DEKHYGLAQRGHRV
+57 DEKHYGLTQRGYRV
-71 IAVETSDQAL
+71 IAVENSDHAL
-81 NVLAAEPTSVI
+81 NVLATESTNVI
-92 ISDLRAPGIDGLRLM
+92 ISDLNAPGIDGLRLM

-124 PGSMGLAVAAMKEG
+124 PGSMDLAVAAMKEG

-155 IEKILDRQRIVQENQ
+155 IDKIRERQHIVQENRE
-170 KLLHQLDTRFG
+170 LLHQLDSRYG

-196 EQILQIADTQST
+196 DQILQIADTQST
-208 VLIFGE
+208 VLIFGA

-278 GTLFLDEVGELAPST
+278 GTLFLDEVGELSPST

-304 KFQRVGSGDWLQTDT
+304 KFQRVGSTNWLRTDT
-319 RVIAATNRDLE
+319 RVIAATNLDLE
-330 TEIEKGRFRE
+330 AEIEKGRFRE

-347 VVTLSLPPLRDRKED
+347 VVTLSLPPLRERKED
-362 LPLLIDHCIRRFG
+362 LPLLIDHCIRRFS
-375 EREKKPIERIDP
+375 ERENKRIERIDQQ
-387 RALEL
+387 ALEL

-407 CIEGMIVMGTG
+407 CIEGMIVMGAG
-418 EVLTVADVPEFIR
+418 ETLTVADVPEFVR
-431 HIQPEPAAVPLNG
+431 HPQAEPLSGALNDDPEHGDGLT
-444 GPERQE
+444 
-450 DLSPDFIRYLAMK
+450 PDFIQYLAMK
-463 IAEQRNVPVRRI
+463 IAEQRNVPVRNV
-475 TDGALALL
+475 TDGALSIL
-483 ASVDWSED
+483 AAVDWSKD

-499 ETMVLLADGPDLD
+499 ETMVLLADGSVLD
-512 VEDIPAEFL
+512 VEDIPAEYL
-521 PHRSEK
+521 PDLSK
-527 SGPDDAD
+527 QSGADEED

-572 KIGQRTLFRKI
+572 QIGQRTLFRKI

>member
-1 MFVEGWHVA
+1 M
-10 AVSEAASRPETA
+10 SRLEAASTCPV
-22 SSGSAPTDPAPS
+22 PTNS
-34 DPNTMNSPTESVILV
+34 NTMDSPTESVILLV
-49 AEGSSRGR
+49 EGSSRGR
-57 DEKHYGLAQRGHRV
+57 DEKHYGLTQRGYSV
-71 IAVETSDQAL
+71 IAVESSDHAL
-81 NVLAAEPTSVI
+81 NVLAAEPVCVI
-92 ISDLRAPGIDGLRLM
+92 ISDLNAAGIDGLRLM

-113 NPEVGVILMTE
+113 NPEIGVILMTD

-155 IEKILDRQRIVQENQ
+155 IDKILDRQRIVQENR
-170 KLLHQLDTRFG
+170 KLLHQLDNRYG

-226 HQASSRRDRSFVP
+226 HHGGSRRNKSFVP

-272 FELADG
+272 FELADE
-278 GTLFLDEVGELAPST
+278 GTLFLDEVGELSPST

-304 KFQRVGSGDWLQTDT
+304 KFQRVGSGNWLKTDT
-319 RVIAATNRDLE
+319 RVVAATNRDLE
-330 TEIEKGRFRE
+330 AEIENGRFRE

-347 VVTLSLPPLRDRKED
+347 VVTLSLPPLRERKED
-362 LPLLIDHCIRRFG
+362 LPLLIDHCIRRFS
-375 EREKKPIERIDP
+375 ERENKPIERIDQ

-407 CIEGMIVMGTG
+407 CIEGMIVMGTS
-418 EVLTVADVPEFIR
+418 ETLTVADVPEFIR
-431 HIQPEPAAVPLNG
+431 HTQSEPPAVSLNDNPEHHEDFS
-444 GPERQE
+444 PE
-450 DLSPDFIRYLAMK
+450 FIRYLATK
-463 IAEQRNVPVRRI
+463 VAEQRNVPVKSV
-475 TDGALALL
+475 TDGALAVL
-483 ASVDWSED
+483 ASVDWSRD

-499 ETMVLLADGPDLD
+499 ETMVLLADGSTLDL
-512 VEDIPAEFL
+512 EDIPAEFL
-521 PHRSEK
+521 PVRSTGTGADEE
-527 SGPDDAD
+527 D
-534 EDGVDIRVGMS
+534 EDGVNIRVGMS

-572 KIGQRTLFRKI
+572 QIGQRTLFRKI

>member
-1 MFVEGWHVA
+1 
-10 AVSEAASRPETA
+10 
-22 SSGSAPTDPAPS
+22 
-34 DPNTMNSPTESVILV
+34 MNSPTESVILL

-57 DEKHYGLAQRGHRV
+57 DEKHYGLTQRGYRV
-71 IAVETSDQAL
+71 IAVENSDQAL
-81 NVLAAEPTSVI
+81 NVLAAEPTGVI
-92 ISDLRAPGIDGLRLM
+92 ISDLSAPGIDGLRLM
-107 SVALGR
+107 GVALGR
-113 NPEVGVILMTE
+113 NPETGVILMTE

-170 KLLHQLDTRFG
+170 KLLHQLDTRYG

-264 AVKTYKGR
+264 AVKTYRGR

-278 GTLFLDEVGELAPST
+278 GTLFLDEVGELSPST

-304 KFQRVGSGDWLQTDT
+304 KFQRVGSGAWLQTDT

-330 TEIEKGRFRE
+330 AEIEKGRFRE

-347 VVTLSLPPLRDRKED
+347 VVTLSLPPLRERKED
-362 LPLLIDHCIRRFG
+362 LPLLIDHCIRRFS

-418 EVLTVADVPEFIR
+418 EALTVADVPEFIR
-431 HIQPEPAAVPLNG
+431 RTEPESAAVPLNDV
-444 GPERQE
+444 PARQE

-463 IAEQRNVPVRRI
+463 IAEQRNVPVRSI

-499 ETMVLLADGPDLD
+499 ETMVLLADGSALD
-512 VEDIPAEFL
+512 VEDVPAEFL
-521 PHRSEK
+521 PRRTGK
-527 SGPDDAD
+527 SGPDDGD
-534 EDGVDIRVGMS
+534 GDGVDIRVGMS

-560 CGQNKARTARVL
+560 CEQNKARTARVL